1 MQRMY
6 FLQSNPC
13 LLAGRLQSERQVIL
27 KICGFKCIRWEF
39 DFPSLEMTGSKSAIE
54 ECTRILKVM
63 VSESVTIAES
73 ALMMHDLAFANPGH
87 STTDGN
93 LAYVHPP
100 RGFSKKR
107 WLGIVHVPY
116 NQFTQHAQCF
126 RWGKRT

>member
-73 ALMMHDLAFANPGH
+73 ALMMHDLAFANPGY
-87 STTDGN
+87 STTDGAWLFKEEMAGN
-93 LAYVHPP
+93 RSCSTQPIYSACTV
-100 RGFSKKR
+100 FS
-107 WLGIVHVPY
+107 LGK
-116 NQFTQHAQCF
+116 TDM
-126 RWGKRT
+126 K